1 MITFFYVLLCYG
13 QSSGSSFLSF
23 TWQKLKT
30 THQVHIPVV
39 ILEKSL
45 NSVKVLEKYWIS
57 LLGNE
62 KSLKFTRF
70 LCQKPFSVRLYYF
83 AEENLAYPWC
93 ILYMSEPVK
102 RTGDVKKNFVHERYL
117 Q

>member
-1 MITFFYVLLCYG
+1 M
-13 QSSGSSFLSF
+13 
-23 TWQKLKT
+23 
-30 THQVHIPVV
+30 
-39 ILEKSL
+39 

-62 KSLKFTRF
+62 KSLEFTHF

-83 AEENLAYPWC
+83 AEENLAYPFGV
-93 ILYMSEPVK
+93 LYMSEPVK
-102 RTGDVKKNFVHERYL
+102 LTGDVKKNFVHERYL